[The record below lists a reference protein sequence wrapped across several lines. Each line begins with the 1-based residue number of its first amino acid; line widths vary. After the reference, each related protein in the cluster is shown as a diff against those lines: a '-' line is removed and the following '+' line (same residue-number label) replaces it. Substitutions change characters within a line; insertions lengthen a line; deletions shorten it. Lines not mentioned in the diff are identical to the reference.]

1 MHRTSLNSAGDR
13 RTDVLGVGTS
23 AIPLYKSALK
33 RAIDIALSGAAMAV
47 CLPLILLAG
56 LASWLEDGGPPLFT
70 QTRVGKGGS
79 SYRLFK
85 LRSMPVSSGDVPSTQ
100 ADRLRTTRVGRIIR
114 RTNIDELP
122 QLFNILRGDMS
133 VVGPRPA
140 LASQIELLEMRRQNR
155 SDDCKPGL
163 TGLAQVNSY
172 NGMPE
177 REKAD
182 WDGQYAADVS
192 LHVDCRIILRTVL
205 YLFRRPPVY

>member
-1 MHRTSLNSAGDR
+1 MVA
-13 RTDVLGVGTS
+13 
-23 AIPLYKSALK
+23 
-33 RAIDIALSGAAMAV
+33 
-47 CLPLILLAG
+47 CLPLMLLAG
-56 LASWLEDGGPPLFT
+56 LAIWLEDKGPPLFT

-85 LRSMPVSSGDVPSTQ
+85 LRSMPVNSGDVPSMH
-100 ADRLRTTRVGRIIR
+100 AHRLRNTGVGWIIR

-140 LASQIELLEMRRQNR
+140 LTSQVELLEMRRQNR
-155 SDDCKPGL
+155 SYDCKPGL

-172 NGMPE
+172 DGMPE

-192 LHVDCRIILRTVL
+192 FHADCRIILRTVF

>member
-1 MHRTSLNSAGDR
+1 MLLVA
-13 RTDVLGVGTS
+13 L
-23 AIPLYKSALK
+23 AI
-33 RAIDIALSGAAMAV
+33 
-47 CLPLILLAG
+47 
-56 LASWLEDGGPPLFT
+56 WLEDNGPPLFT
-70 QTRVGKGGS
+70 QVRVGRSGGN
-79 SYRLFK
+79 YRLFK
-85 LRSMPVSSGDVPSTQ
+85 LRSMSVNSGDLPSTQ
-100 ADRLRTTRVGRIIR
+100 AHGLRTTKVGRIIR

-140 LASQIELLEMRRQNR
+140 LPSQVDLLEMRRQNGAY
-155 SDDCKPGL
+155 DCKPGL

-172 NGMPE
+172 DGMPE

-192 LHVDCRIILRTVL
+192 FFGDCRIILRTVF